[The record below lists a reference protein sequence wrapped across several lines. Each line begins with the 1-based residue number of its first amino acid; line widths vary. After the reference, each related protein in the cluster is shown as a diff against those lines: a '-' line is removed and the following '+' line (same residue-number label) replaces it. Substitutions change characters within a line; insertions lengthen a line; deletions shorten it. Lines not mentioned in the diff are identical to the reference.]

1 MRKKIM
7 SKGEIALRAVN
18 WVFLIFFC
26 FLFLLPFWL
35 VVMSSVTDEMTFIV
49 NGYALFP
56 EKFSLEG
63 FRFIFGVSDL
73 LLGSIKNS
81 LIISVV
87 STAITL
93 VVVTMTAYVLSK
105 KYLPG
110 VKWLSLLFVVTMF
123 FSGGTIPSY
132 LVIRAIGLYDT
143 IWALIIPTVG
153 NVYYMVL
160 MRSYFYSLPAAL
172 EEAAVIDGASN
183 MQILLKI
190 FVPLSLPMVATIG
203 FFTFVDRWNSW
214 MDAMIYLGPSSQHLW
229 PVQYVIQRL
238 LEDMQGL
245 IGGSVGSLSNAPA
258 QTAKSAGVVITVAP
272 LVVIF
277 PIVHR
282 FFVSGITVGAVKG

>member
-1 MRKKIM
+1 MKGIV
-7 SKGEIALRAVN
+7 SKGETALRTIN
-18 WVFLIFFC
+18 WILIIFFC

-35 VVMSSVTDEMTFIV
+35 VLMSSVTDEMTFVI
-49 NGYALFP
+49 NGYVLVP
-56 EKFSLEG
+56 KKFSLEG
-63 FRFIFGVSDL
+63 FKFIFGASDL
-73 LLGSIKNS
+73 ILGSIKNS
-81 LIISVV
+81 VIISV
-87 STAITL
+87 TATAL
-93 VVVTMTAYVLSK
+93 TVVIVTMTAYVLSK

-132 LVIRAIGLYDT
+132 LVIRSIGLYDT
-143 IWALIIPTVG
+143 IWALIIPSIG
-153 NVYYMVL
+153 NVFYIVL

-183 MQILLKI
+183 MQILLRI

-214 MDAMIYLGPSSQHLW
+214 MDALIYLGPSSQKLW
-229 PVQYVIQRL
+229 PVQYVIKRL

-245 IGGSVGSLSNAPA
+245 LGSSIGSLSEAPA
-258 QTAKSAGVVITVAP
+258 QTAKSAGVIITVAP

-282 FFVSGITVGAVKG
+282 FFVGGITVGAVKG

>member
-1 MRKKIM
+1 MKGIV
-7 SKGEIALRAVN
+7 SKGETALRTIN
-18 WVFLIFFC
+18 WILIIFFC

-35 VVMSSVTDEMTFIV
+35 VLMSSVTDEMTFVI
-49 NGYALFP
+49 NGYVLVP
-56 EKFSLEG
+56 KKFSLEG
-63 FRFIFGVSDL
+63 FKFIFGASDL
-73 LLGSIKNS
+73 ILGSIKNS
-81 LIISVV
+81 VIISLTATVLTVV
-87 STAITL
+87 I
-93 VVVTMTAYVLSK
+93 VTMTAYVLSK

-132 LVIRAIGLYDT
+132 LVIRSIGLYDT
-143 IWALIIPTVG
+143 IWALIIPSIG
-153 NVYYMVL
+153 NVFYIVL

-183 MQILLKI
+183 MQILLRI

-214 MDAMIYLGPSSQHLW
+214 MDALIYLGPSSQKLW
-229 PVQYVIQRL
+229 PVQYVIKRL

-245 IGGSVGSLSNAPA
+245 LGSSIGSLSEAPA
-258 QTAKSAGVVITVAP
+258 QTAKSAGVIITVAP

-282 FFVSGITVGAVKG
+282 FFVGGITVGAVKG

>member
-1 MRKKIM
+1 MKGIV
-7 SKGEIALRAVN
+7 SKGETALRTIN
-18 WVFLIFFC
+18 WILIIFFC

-35 VVMSSVTDEMTFIV
+35 VLMSSVTDEMTFVI
-49 NGYALFP
+49 NGYVLVP
-56 EKFSLEG
+56 KKFSLEG
-63 FRFIFGVSDL
+63 FKFIFGASDL
-73 LLGSIKNS
+73 ILGSIKNS
-81 LIISVV
+81 VIISLTATALTVV
-87 STAITL
+87 I
-93 VVVTMTAYVLSK
+93 VTMTAYVLSK

-132 LVIRAIGLYDT
+132 LVIRSIGLYDT
-143 IWALIIPTVG
+143 IWALIIPSIG
-153 NVYYMVL
+153 NMFYIVL

-183 MQILLKI
+183 MQILLRI

-214 MDAMIYLGPSSQHLW
+214 MDALIYLGPSSQKLW
-229 PVQYVIQRL
+229 PVQYVIKRL

-245 IGGSVGSLSNAPA
+245 LGSSIGSLSEAPA
-258 QTAKSAGVVITVAP
+258 QTAKLAGVIITVAP

-282 FFVSGITVGAVKG
+282 FFVGGITVGAVKG

>member
-214 MDAMIYLGPSSQHLW
+214 MDAMIYLGPSSQRLW

>member
-1 MRKKIM
+1 MKGIV
-7 SKGEIALRAVN
+7 SKGETALRTIN
-18 WVFLIFFC
+18 WILIIFFC

-35 VVMSSVTDEMTFIV
+35 VLMSSVTDEMTFVI
-49 NGYALFP
+49 NGYVLVP
-56 EKFSLEG
+56 KKFSLEG
-63 FRFIFGVSDL
+63 FKFIFGASDL
-73 LLGSIKNS
+73 ILGSIKNS
-81 LIISVV
+81 VIISLTATALTVV
-87 STAITL
+87 I
-93 VVVTMTAYVLSK
+93 VTMTAYVLSK

-132 LVIRAIGLYDT
+132 LVIRSIGLYDT
-143 IWALIIPTVG
+143 IWALIIPSIG
-153 NVYYMVL
+153 IMFYIVL

-183 MQILLKI
+183 MQILLRI

-214 MDAMIYLGPSSQHLW
+214 MDALIYLGPSSQKLW
-229 PVQYVIQRL
+229 PVQYVIKRL

-245 IGGSVGSLSNAPA
+245 LGSSIGSLSEAPA
-258 QTAKSAGVVITVAP
+258 QTAKSAGVIITVAP

-282 FFVSGITVGAVKG
+282 FFVGGITVGAVKG

>member
-1 MRKKIM
+1 MKGIV
-7 SKGEIALRAVN
+7 SKGETALRTIN
-18 WVFLIFFC
+18 WILIIFFC

-35 VVMSSVTDEMTFIV
+35 VLMSSVTDEMTFVI
-49 NGYALFP
+49 NGYVLVP
-56 EKFSLEG
+56 KKFSLEG
-63 FRFIFGVSDL
+63 FKFIFGASDL
-73 LLGSIKNS
+73 ILGSIKNS
-81 LIISVV
+81 VIISLTATALTVV
-87 STAITL
+87 I
-93 VVVTMTAYVLSK
+93 VTMTAYVLSK

-132 LVIRAIGLYDT
+132 LVIRSIGLYDT
-143 IWALIIPTVG
+143 IWALIIPSIG
-153 NVYYMVL
+153 NMFYIVL

-183 MQILLKI
+183 MQILLRI

-214 MDAMIYLGPSSQHLW
+214 MDALIYLGPSSQKLW
-229 PVQYVIQRL
+229 PVQYVIKRL

-245 IGGSVGSLSNAPA
+245 LGSSIGSLSEAPA
-258 QTAKSAGVVITVAP
+258 QTAKSAGVIITVAP

-282 FFVSGITVGAVKG
+282 FFVGGITVGAVKG

>member
-1 MRKKIM
+1 MKGIV
-7 SKGEIALRAVN
+7 SKGETALRTIN
-18 WVFLIFFC
+18 WILIIFFC

-35 VVMSSVTDEMTFIV
+35 VLMSSVTDEMTFVI
-49 NGYALFP
+49 NGYVLVP
-56 EKFSLEG
+56 KKFGLEG
-63 FRFIFGVSDL
+63 FKFIFGASDL
-73 LLGSIKNS
+73 ILGSIKNS
-81 LIISVV
+81 VIISLTATALTVV
-87 STAITL
+87 I
-93 VVVTMTAYVLSK
+93 VTMTAYVLSK

-132 LVIRAIGLYDT
+132 LVIRSIGLYDT
-143 IWALIIPTVG
+143 IWALIIPSIG
-153 NVYYMVL
+153 NVFYIVL

-183 MQILLKI
+183 MQILLRI

-214 MDAMIYLGPSSQHLW
+214 MDALIYLGPSSQKLW
-229 PVQYVIQRL
+229 PVQYVIKRL

-245 IGGSVGSLSNAPA
+245 LGSSIGSLSEAPA
-258 QTAKSAGVVITVAP
+258 QTAKSAGVIITVAP

-282 FFVSGITVGAVKG
+282 FFVGGITVGAVKG

>member
-1 MRKKIM
+1 
-7 SKGEIALRAVN
+7 
-18 WVFLIFFC
+18 
-26 FLFLLPFWL
+26 
-35 VVMSSVTDEMTFIV
+35 MSSVTDEMTFVI
-49 NGYALFP
+49 NGYVLVP
-56 EKFSLEG
+56 KKFSLEG
-63 FRFIFGVSDL
+63 FKFIFGASDL
-73 LLGSIKNS
+73 ILGSIKNS
-81 LIISVV
+81 VIISLTATALTVV
-87 STAITL
+87 I
-93 VVVTMTAYVLSK
+93 VTMTAYVLSK

-132 LVIRAIGLYDT
+132 LVIRSIGLYDT
-143 IWALIIPTVG
+143 IWALIIPSIG
-153 NVYYMVL
+153 NVFYIVL

-183 MQILLKI
+183 MQILLRI

-214 MDAMIYLGPSSQHLW
+214 MDALIYLGPSSQKLW
-229 PVQYVIQRL
+229 PVQYVIKRL

-245 IGGSVGSLSNAPA
+245 LGSSIGSLSEAPA
-258 QTAKSAGVVITVAP
+258 QTAKSAGVIITVAP

-282 FFVSGITVGAVKG
+282 FFVGGITVGAVKG

>member
-1 MRKKIM
+1 MKGIV
-7 SKGEIALRAVN
+7 SKGETALRTIN
-18 WVFLIFFC
+18 WILIIFFC

-35 VVMSSVTDEMTFIV
+35 VLMSSVTDEMTFVI
-49 NGYALFP
+49 NGYVLVP
-56 EKFSLEG
+56 KKFSLEG
-63 FRFIFGVSDL
+63 FKFIFGASDL
-73 LLGSIKNS
+73 ILGSIKNS
-81 LIISVV
+81 VIISLTATALTVV
-87 STAITL
+87 I
-93 VVVTMTAYVLSK
+93 VTMTAYVLSK

-132 LVIRAIGLYDT
+132 LVIRSIGLYDT
-143 IWALIIPTVG
+143 IWALIIPSIG
-153 NVYYMVL
+153 NVFYIVL

-183 MQILLKI
+183 MQILLRI

-214 MDAMIYLGPSSQHLW
+214 MDALIYLGPSSQKLW
-229 PVQYVIQRL
+229 PVQYVIKRL

-245 IGGSVGSLSNAPA
+245 LGSSIGSLSEAPA
-258 QTAKSAGVVITVAP
+258 QTAKSAGVIITVAP

-282 FFVSGITVGAVKG
+282 FS

>member
-1 MRKKIM
+1 MKGIV
-7 SKGEIALRAVN
+7 SKGETALRTIN
-18 WVFLIFFC
+18 WILIIFFC

-35 VVMSSVTDEMTFIV
+35 VLMSSVTDEMTFVI
-49 NGYALFP
+49 NGYVLVP
-56 EKFSLEG
+56 KKFSLEG
-63 FRFIFGVSDL
+63 FKFIFGASDL
-73 LLGSIKNS
+73 ILGSIKNS
-81 LIISVV
+81 VIISLTATALTVV
-87 STAITL
+87 I
-93 VVVTMTAYVLSK
+93 VTMTAYVLSK

-132 LVIRAIGLYDT
+132 LVIRSIGLYDT
-143 IWALIIPTVG
+143 IWALIIPSIG
-153 NVYYMVL
+153 NVFYIVL

-183 MQILLKI
+183 MQILLRI

-214 MDAMIYLGPSSQHLW
+214 MDALIYLGPSSQKLW
-229 PVQYVIQRL
+229 PVQYVIKRL

-245 IGGSVGSLSNAPA
+245 LGSSIGSLSEAPA
-258 QTAKSAGVVITVAP
+258 QTAKSAGVIITVAP

-282 FFVSGITVGAVKG
+282 FFVGGITVGAVKG